1 MPMKQSRSKIVL
13 IGASTGGPG
22 VIEQLVSALPA
33 HYPHP
38 ICIVQHF
45 PAQLT
50 HSFAARLQ
58 TCTENRVVESTDGL
72 TLGGEMIVIA
82 HGGSHLSFSAH
93 GDKVTLIH
101 KCAHE
106 GCRDD
111 FVPSVDEMF
120 LSAAE
125 VYEPSSIM
133 AILLSGI
140 GDDGAKGMVKIAL
153 EGGLTLCQD
162 EASSAVFGMPRQAIE
177 QGGARY
183 ILSPAEIAEM
193 MIMFGR

>member
-1 MPMKQSRSKIVL
+1 MYSHTKIVL

-22 VIEQLVSALPA
+22 VIEQLISALPA

-50 HSFAARLQ
+50 HSFATRLQ
-58 TCTENRVVESTDGL
+58 TCTANSVVESSDGL
-72 TLGGEMIVIA
+72 ILSGEMIVIA
-82 HGGSHLSFSAH
+82 HGGDHLSFGTKGES
-93 GDKVTLIH
+93 VMLTH
-101 KCAHE
+101 KNAHE
-106 GCRDD
+106 GVRED

-140 GDDGAKGMVKIAL
+140 GDDGAEGMVKIAS
-153 EGGLTLCQD
+153 EGGITLCQN

-177 QGGARY
+177 RGGARY
-183 ILSPAEIAEM
+183 VLSPIEIVEA
-193 MIMFGR
+193 MIKFGKQ

>member
-1 MPMKQSRSKIVL
+1 MYSHTKIVL

-22 VIEQLVSALPA
+22 VIEQLISALPA

-50 HSFAARLQ
+50 HSFATRLQ
-58 TCTENRVVESTDGL
+58 TCTANRVVESSDGL
-72 TLGGEMIVIA
+72 ILSGEMIVIA
-82 HGGSHLSFSAH
+82 HGGNHLSFCVN
-93 GDKVTLIH
+93 KEQIMLTH
-101 KCAHE
+101 KSAHE
-106 GCRDD
+106 GIRED

-140 GDDGAKGMVKIAL
+140 GDDGAEGMVKIAS
-153 EGGLTLCQD
+153 EGGITLCQN

-177 QGGARY
+177 RGGARY
-183 ILSPAEIAEM
+183 VLSPIEIVEA
-193 MIMFGR
+193 IIKFGKQ

>member
-1 MPMKQSRSKIVL
+1 MKQYRSKIVL

-22 VIEQLVSALPA
+22 VIEQLIRALPE

-50 HSFAARLQ
+50 HSFATRLQ
-58 TCTENRVVESTDGL
+58 TCTVNRVIESSDGL
-72 TLGGEMIVIA
+72 ILSAETIVIA
-82 HGGSHLSFSAH
+82 HGGNHLSFSTN
-93 GDKVTLIH
+93 GEKVILTH
-101 KCAHE
+101 KSGHE
-106 GCRDD
+106 GDRED

-125 VYEPSSIM
+125 VYEPSSIL

-140 GDDGAKGMVKIAL
+140 GDDGAKGMVKIAS
-153 EGGLTLCQD
+153 EGGMTLCQN

-177 QGGARY
+177 RGGACY
-183 ILSPAEIAEM
+183 VLSPLEIIEA
-193 MIMFGR
+193 MIKFGKQ

>member
-1 MPMKQSRSKIVL
+1 MYSHTKIIL

-22 VIEQLVSALPA
+22 VIEQLIRALPA

-50 HSFAARLQ
+50 HSFATRLQ
-58 TCTENRVVESTDGL
+58 TCTANRVVESSDGL
-72 TLGGEMIVIA
+72 ILSGEMIVIA
-82 HGGSHLSFSAH
+82 HGGNHISFGVNAEKVILTHKSAQ
-93 GDKVTLIH
+93 
-101 KCAHE
+101 E
-106 GCRDD
+106 GVRED

-125 VYEPSSIM
+125 VYDPSSIM

-140 GDDGAKGMVKIAL
+140 GDDGAEGMVKIASK
-153 EGGLTLCQD
+153 GGLTLCQN
-162 EASSAVFGMPRQAIE
+162 EASSAVFGMPRQAIDR
-177 QGGARY
+177 GGACY
-183 ILSPAEIAEM
+183 ILSPIEIVEA
-193 MIMFGR
+193 MIKFGKQ